1 MALTEISKKRL
12 LPRRFTANNENDSSR
27 SSHSTRASYREDDI
41 FSQLLSCIYTACF
54 DVVCALL
61 DRRLVLIILL
71 SFVFVSSGHRD
82 AFTAGEPAVA
92 IAVQQPDLFS
102 HNITINTLPK
112 QFFPFLKK
120 IFLSKLS

>member
-12 LPRRFTANNENDSSR
+12 LPRRFTTNNENDSSR
-27 SSHSTRASYREDDI
+27 SISSHSTRASYREDDI

-61 DRRLVLIILL
+61 DRRPVLIILL

-82 AFTAGEPAVA
+82 AFTAGESAVA
-92 IAVQQPDLFS
+92 IAVQQSDLFF
-102 HNITINTLPK
+102 HNITIKTLPK
-112 QFFPFLKK
+112 RFFPLIKYF
-120 IFLSKLS
+120 